1 MLSDIVRSWPPRP
14 GPEEVHTGYK
24 QTLMR
29 PDSVFGFT
37 ETLDDLHEPAWW
49 TGVKLIT
56 TDADAERAV
65 FTLRLMDRYGQPFFH
80 EAPVWDQRANV
91 WTPFPW
97 PIPEAFAALRG
108 LRLRVSR
115 IDSDEPLF
123 MSMRTC
129 FHDMSLMS
137 PLAPYIFLDTEEKPI
152 LYWDGLRWGSP
163 QSGSLPRLT
172 YTPIPPFEKLSGWN
186 DTLLMLDRWPGSDL
200 MDVD

>member
-123 MSMRTC
+123 MSMKTC
-129 FHDMSLMS
+129 FHEIAEAGPFVFINESRA
-137 PLAPYIFLDTEEKPI
+137 PLLFWTGAE
-152 LYWDGLRWGSP
+152 WGSQAQAP
-163 QSGSLPRLT
+163 ALT
-172 YTPIPPFEKLSGWN
+172 YRPVPPFG
-186 DTLLMLDRWPGSDL
+186 LLHDWDDNQMFAGPAAAGA
-200 MDVD
+200 MDMD